1 MNCMFLDENK
11 QRKSFYI
18 AQIEKRI
25 LIYKKEIKDNKG
37 WITFYKNKI
46 KEARKEI
53 KYWRNKCLS

>member
-1 MNCMFLDENK
+1 MKDRILDENE

-18 AQIEKRI
+18 TQIEKRI
-25 LIYKKEIKDNKG
+25 SIYKKEIKDNKG

-53 KYWRNKCLS
+53 KYWRNK